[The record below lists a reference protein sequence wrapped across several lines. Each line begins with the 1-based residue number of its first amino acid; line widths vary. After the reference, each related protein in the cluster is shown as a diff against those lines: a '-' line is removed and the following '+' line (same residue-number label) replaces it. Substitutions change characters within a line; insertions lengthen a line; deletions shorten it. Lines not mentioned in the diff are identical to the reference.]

1 MSASYRIAI
10 TVGDINGIGPEVT
23 LKAIKQWPVPSNC
36 QLVLIGPQWAL
47 TFWMDRLGLPAPYPV
62 ADNFASLAKQPIV
75 ILDVFEKTGAVHP
88 GNITRDA
95 GNLAGRAI
103 DVAITLSHENKLQ
116 AIVTAPVSKKGLDLG
131 GYHYPGQT
139 ELIADKL
146 GIGNFAMIL
155 LAGDF
160 RVSPVTTHIPLKR
173 VAQAISM
180 ERIVAKLRTL
190 DQDLRHHFGVTRP
203 RLAVTALNPHAGEG
217 GLLGDEEQRLIE
229 PALAQAQSIGIQAE
243 GPFSADA
250 LFGRIDRD
258 RFDCYLA
265 MYHDQALI
273 PLKMRGFGR
282 AVNYTAGLPII
293 RTSPGHGTAYDI
305 AGKNIAEPTSMVEAL
320 RLAATLAEKS

>member
-1 MSASYRIAI
+1 M
-10 TVGDINGIGPEVT
+10 NGIGPEVT
-23 LKAIKQWPVPSNC
+23 LKALDQRPVPGYC
-36 QLVLIGPQWAL
+36 QLVLIGPQE
-47 TFWMDRLGLPAPYPV
+47 TFAFWSDKLRLSGVYPV
-62 ADNFASLAKQPIV
+62 AESFASLPEQPV
-75 ILDVFEKTGAVHP
+75 AILDVFEKAATVHP
-88 GNITRDA
+88 GTITREA
-95 GNLAGRAI
+95 GHFAGRALE
-103 DVAITLSHENKLQ
+103 VAIALSTEKKVH

-139 ELIADKL
+139 EFIADKL
-146 GIGNFAMIL
+146 GISNFAMLL
-155 LAGDF
+155 LADDF
-160 RVSPVTTHIPLKR
+160 RVSPLTAHIPLKR

-180 ERIVAKLRTL
+180 ERIVGRLRTL
-190 DQDLRHHFGVTRP
+190 DQDLRLRFGVTRP
-203 RLAVTALNPHAGEG
+203 RIAVSALNPHAGEG

-229 PALAQAQSIGIQAE
+229 PAVAQAQASGIQAE

-250 LFGRIDRD
+250 LFGRVGRE

-293 RTSPGHGTAYDI
+293 RTSPDHGTAYDI

-320 RLAATLAEKS
+320 RLAVALAEKS